1 MLKTSVAPNELH
13 LKRELVAL
21 RKAPFLRDPETC
33 SSWRSSLSSKSF
45 FANSKPKNGHGMI
58 EKFTGEI
65 NHGSLLNLLSRGKN
79 GRQKLHLCSLSS
91 SKPIERAQ
99 KLDEE
104 DREESAKESPEN
116 FSVSNSLLAEE
127 SPENFSLSSS
137 LIVDSKSDTCLEV
150 PVNMY
155 NVAAIDSRIPVRRTI
170 RKFRR
175 KSILKGGLIKHSAAL
190 KLLDTTSSSL
200 GILDS
205 IEGSDDSGDYNSE
218 NLQHLAQ
225 DLSQKIGFISRS
237 ASPIL
242 HGCGHGCQLSSSR
255 IPRTSKRVGSSQSC
269 TPASS
274 CSYYKYGGQDPST
287 IGSWDGTATS
297 FDGDGLDQLELPKAK
312 KCGIPSYWSKITRA
326 RGGGG
331 FISPSLS
338 DTLKRKGSSILCG
351 SQTLSNKKN
360 LSGCHKQ
367 NYLSKSSQG
376 LPLLTN
382 SCDEGHS
389 SLDTSSDEL
398 SSKFGELDLEAMSR
412 LNGRRWSSCKSQERL
427 EMDLPGRTSLEI
439 ADQRTLSQKYQ
450 PRSFHEIVG
459 QNIVVQSL
467 GNAISRGKIAPAYLF
482 HGPRGTGKTSSARI
496 FAAALN
502 CLSEENK
509 PCWFCRECTAFSS
522 RHGTNFIEANA
533 TNKMCIDQ
541 VRYLLKSLSMAKTI
555 SQYKVFVIDEC
566 HMLSSQ
572 NWSTFMKFLEEPLP
586 HVVFIFI
593 TTGTGSL
600 PRAVVS
606 RCQKYIF
613 LKVKDVD
620 IVCRL
625 RTLSVKENLDIELD
639 ALDLIALNS
648 DGSLRDAEIMLDQ
661 LSLLGKRITTSLVND
676 LVGVVPD
683 EKLLDLLE
691 IAMSS
696 DTAETVKRSRE
707 LINSGVDPIA
717 LMSQLAGLIM
727 DIIAGTYRLAD
738 LHSGDTTLG
747 GRNLTEAELER
758 LQLALKILSD
768 AEKQLRHSSERSTWF
783 TAALLQL
790 GSGNNTEPN
799 RSSSSSRQ
807 SARRKSNGVSDM
819 DSLSMMHKNRQVTEF
834 QEYYFCF
841 ISYTN
846 NIYSNPYIDSAYMA
860 NCKVLPANRRSLD
873 RILDNF
879 SHTSDATGK
888 GELRSMTP
896 EMLNEIWNLCIHR
909 CHSNTL
915 RQLLSA
921 NGRLLSISENGG
933 ILIAF
938 IGFEDSVTKSRAERF
953 LSSITNSMEIVL
965 GYNVEVRMALLP
977 KVHSD
982 VLQSEPSLASN
993 QMEKDKQREARSDNL
1008 ISHPNIGKIKG
1019 SKILDSCE
1027 GNPERAHEKTD
1038 ISALGEMDYVQT
1050 SVPVLDGSCN
1060 SNDKGQG
1067 ILAQR
1072 PLKAA
1077 TDEQRLET
1085 AWLQTAEPGYVSQ
1098 PKPDKNQI
1106 LPQNGVNH
1114 PSSKQSLTTTP
1125 KSLKNWDDE
1134 LVQGIKAL
1142 RTSATEGDHKE
1153 QYERADHYA
1162 ISPSLLHC
1170 YKTGNSEKQKMGYE
1184 SGPGCN
1190 GILCWKNPKSRGRK
1204 VKQGIHLRSPRV
1216 SRASRLSLFGQCV
1229 KLKSAED
1236 RLSK

>member
-1 MLKTSVAPNELH
+1 MLKTSVGPNELH
-13 LKRELVAL
+13 LKRELIAL

-79 GRQKLHLCSLSS
+79 GRQKLHLCSSNS

-116 FSVSNSLLAEE
+116 FSVSNSLIAEE
-127 SPENFSLSSS
+127 SPENFSLSNS

-155 NVAAIDSRIPVRRTI
+155 NVAAIDSRTPVRRTI

-175 KSILKGGLIKHSAAL
+175 KSISKGGLIKHSAAS

-225 DLSQKIGFISRS
+225 DLSQKIGFISRT

-242 HGCGHGCQLSSSR
+242 HGFGHGCQLSSSR

-297 FDGDGLDQLELPKAK
+297 FDGDGLDQLELPKAQ

-351 SQTLSNKKN
+351 GQTLYNKKN

-367 NYLSKSSQG
+367 NYLSKSAQG

-412 LNGRRWSSCKSQERL
+412 LNGRRWSSCKSQEGL
-427 EMDLPGRTSLEI
+427 EMDLPGRTPFEI
-439 ADQRTLSQKYQ
+439 VDQRTLSQKYQ

-459 QNIVVQSL
+459 QSIVVQSL

-509 PCWFCRECTAFSS
+509 PCWFCKECTAFSS

-541 VRYLLKSLSMAKTI
+541 VRHLLKSLSLAKTI

-586 HVVFIFI
+586 RVVFIFI

-613 LKVKDVD
+613 LKVKDAD

-661 LSLLGKRITTSLVND
+661 LSLLGKRITTSLVNE

-738 LHSGDTTLG
+738 LHSGGTTLG

-819 DSLSMMHKNRQVTEF
+819 DSLSMMHKNR
-834 QEYYFCF
+834 
-841 ISYTN
+841 
-846 NIYSNPYIDSAYMA
+846 
-860 NCKVLPANRRSLD
+860 RSLD

-879 SHTSDATGK
+879 SHTSDAIGK

-896 EMLNEIWNLCIHR
+896 KMLNEIWNLCIHR

-915 RQLLSA
+915 KQLLSA

-965 GYNVEVRMALLP
+965 GYNVEVRIALLP

-993 QMEKDKQREARSDNL
+993 QMEKDKQRETRSDNL
-1008 ISHPNIGKIKG
+1008 SSHSNIGKIKG

-1027 GNPERAHEKTD
+1027 GNQERAHEKSD
-1038 ISALGEMDYVQT
+1038 ISALGEMDYIQT

-1072 PLKAA
+1072 SIKAA

-1085 AWLQTAEPGYVSQ
+1085 AWLQAAEPGYVSQ
-1098 PKPDKNQI
+1098 PRPDKNQI

-1114 PSSKQSLTTTP
+1114 LSSKQSLTTTP

-1134 LVQGIKAL
+1134 SVQGIKAL
-1142 RTSATEGDHKE
+1142 RTSATEGHHKE

-1190 GILCWKNPKSRGRK
+1190 GILCWKTRHGRK
-1204 VKQGIHLRSPRV
+1204 VKRGIHLRSPRV
-1216 SRASRLSLFGQCV
+1216 SRARRLSLFGQCV

-1236 RLSK
+1236 KLSK

>member
-1 MLKTSVAPNELH
+1 MLKTSVGPNELH
-13 LKRELVAL
+13 LKRELIAL

-45 FANSKPKNGHGMI
+45 FANSMPKNGHGMI

-79 GRQKLHLCSLSS
+79 GRPKLHLCSLKS

-104 DREESAKESPEN
+104 DREESTK
-116 FSVSNSLLAEE
+116 EE
-127 SPENFSLSSS
+127 SPENFSLSNS
-137 LIVDSKSDTCLEV
+137 LIMDSKSDTHLEV
-150 PVNMY
+150 PGNMS
-155 NVAAIDSRIPVRRTI
+155 NVAAIDSRTPVRRTI

-175 KSILKGGLIKHSAAL
+175 KSNSKRGLLKHSAAS

-242 HGCGHGCQLSSSR
+242 HGFGHGCQLSSSR

-297 FDGDGLDQLELPKAK
+297 FDGDGLDQLELPKAQ
-312 KCGIPSYWSKITRA
+312 KC
-326 RGGGG
+326 
-331 FISPSLS
+331 
-338 DTLKRKGSSILCG
+338 
-351 SQTLSNKKN
+351 
-360 LSGCHKQ
+360 
-367 NYLSKSSQG
+367 
-376 LPLLTN
+376 
-382 SCDEGHS
+382 HS

-412 LNGRRWSSCKSQERL
+412 LNGRRWSSCKSQEGL

-439 ADQRTLSQKYQ
+439 VDQRTLSQKYQ

-502 CLSEENK
+502 CLNEENK
-509 PCWFCRECTAFSS
+509 PCWFCKECTAFSS

-541 VRYLLKSLSMAKTI
+541 VRYLLKSLALAKTI

-600 PRAVVS
+600 PRAIVS

-625 RTLSVKENLDIELD
+625 RTLSVKENIDIELD

-661 LSLLGKRITTSLVND
+661 LSLLGKQITTSLVND

-738 LHSGDTTLG
+738 LHSGSTTLG
-747 GRNLTEAELER
+747 GRNCE
-758 LQLALKILSD
+758 
-768 AEKQLRHSSERSTWF
+768 
-783 TAALLQL
+783 
-790 GSGNNTEPN
+790 
-799 RSSSSSRQ
+799 
-807 SARRKSNGVSDM
+807 
-819 DSLSMMHKNRQVTEF
+819 
-834 QEYYFCF
+834 C
-841 ISYTN
+841 ISQ
-846 NIYSNPYIDSAYMA
+846 IMFFYS
-860 NCKVLPANRRSLD
+860 CHSLD
-873 RILDNF
+873 DVQ
-879 SHTSDATGK
+879 SD
-888 GELRSMTP
+888 
-896 EMLNEIWNLCIHR
+896 
-909 CHSNTL
+909 
-915 RQLLSA
+915 LLFLYF
-921 NGRLLSISENGG
+921 LL
-933 ILIAF
+933 
-938 IGFEDSVTKSRAERF
+938 
-953 LSSITNSMEIVL
+953 
-965 GYNVEVRMALLP
+965 Y
-977 KVHSD
+977 
-982 VLQSEPSLASN
+982 
-993 QMEKDKQREARSDNL
+993 
-1008 ISHPNIGKIKG
+1008 
-1019 SKILDSCE
+1019 
-1027 GNPERAHEKTD
+1027 
-1038 ISALGEMDYVQT
+1038 
-1050 SVPVLDGSCN
+1050 
-1060 SNDKGQG
+1060 
-1067 ILAQR
+1067 
-1072 PLKAA
+1072 
-1077 TDEQRLET
+1077 
-1085 AWLQTAEPGYVSQ
+1085 
-1098 PKPDKNQI
+1098 
-1106 LPQNGVNH
+1106 
-1114 PSSKQSLTTTP
+1114 
-1125 KSLKNWDDE
+1125 
-1134 LVQGIKAL
+1134 
-1142 RTSATEGDHKE
+1142 
-1153 QYERADHYA
+1153 
-1162 ISPSLLHC
+1162 
-1170 YKTGNSEKQKMGYE
+1170 
-1184 SGPGCN
+1184 
-1190 GILCWKNPKSRGRK
+1190 
-1204 VKQGIHLRSPRV
+1204 
-1216 SRASRLSLFGQCV
+1216 
-1229 KLKSAED
+1229 
-1236 RLSK
+1236 